1 MDKRFLF
8 YLVAIASGAFGA
20 FADGFL
26 NHWAK
31 KGGAWVNL
39 AIGYLLW
46 NIALLLFLYNLKSG
60 TLAQVAILFLV
71 ANSAIVLGLSQFYFH
86 EQLSLLRWV
95 GITIAIIGVVVMEL
109 G

>member
-1 MDKRFLF
+1 MEAKVLF
-8 YLVAIASGAFGA
+8 YVVAILSGACGA

-31 KGGAWVNL
+31 KGGGWVSL
-39 AIGYLLW
+39 LVGYIFW
-46 NIALLLFLYNLKSG
+46 NIGLLLFLHILRSG

-71 ANSAIVLGLSQFYFH
+71 TNSAIVLVLSQCFFH
-86 EQLSLLRWV
+86 EPISLQRWV
-95 GITIAIIGVVVMEL
+95 GITIALVGILIMEL